1 MTTSIINKGLT
12 RAFIKKEYQEE
23 VLEEL
28 AQKAEKRSAIKAE
41 KKAEKAEK
49 KEARRER
56 RAEVFSSV
64 KDRFIRK
71 PVEEPVTEEE
81 GVIICYET
89 PEKKGEI
96 YEATLIEV
104 SQIVD
109 SLGKQ
114 IPELRGETL
123 KNWNLEKHPLF
134 IKDGK
139 NTLEVIYTDRV
150 YTDDESKAY
159 ILVETEYV
167 YFVVSFEIKLEKKEV
182 KTYQMVETF

>member
-28 AQKAEKRSAIKAE
+28 AQKAQKKSAVKAE
-41 KKAEKAEK
+41 RKAEKAEK

-89 PEKKGEI
+89 PEKKKEF
-96 YEATLIEV
+96 YEATLIKA

-109 SLGKQ
+109 SSGKQ
-114 IPELRGETL
+114 IPDLTGETL
-123 KNWNLEKHPLF
+123 KDWNLKKDPLF
-134 IKDGK
+134 VKDGK
-139 NTLEVIYTDRV
+139 NTLEVLYTGRV
-150 YTDDESKAY
+150 YTNDETKAY
-159 ILVETEYV
+159 VLVEAKYI
-167 YFVVSFEIKLEKKEV
+167 YFVVEFEIR
-182 KTYQMVETF
+182 F

>member
-1 MTTSIINKGLT
+1 MIMSIAKIGTKCL
-12 RAFIKKEYQEE
+12 IKKDYQKEVIEE
-23 VLEEL
+23 LEEK
-28 AQKAEKRSAIKAE
+28 AQKKSALKAE
-41 KKAEKAEK
+41 RKAEKAEK
-49 KEARRER
+49 REARRER
-56 RAEVFSSV
+56 RAEIFSSV
-64 KDRFIRK
+64 KGK
-71 PVEEPVTEEE
+71 LVKKANKEPVSEEE

-89 PEKKGEI
+89 PEKKGEF
-96 YEATLIEV
+96 YEATLIKA

-109 SLGKQ
+109 SSGKVV
-114 IPELRGETL
+114 PDLRGETL
-123 KNWNLEKHPLF
+123 KDWNLEKSPLF

-150 YTDDESKAY
+150 YTDDETKAY

>member
-1 MTTSIINKGLT
+1 MIMSIAKIGTKCL
-12 RAFIKKEYQEE
+12 IKKDYQKEVIEE
-23 VLEEL
+23 LEEK
-28 AQKAEKRSAIKAE
+28 AQKKSALKAE
-41 KKAEKAEK
+41 RKAQKAEK

-64 KDRFIRK
+64 KERFIRK
-71 PVEEPVTEEE
+71 PVEEPVAEE
-81 GVIICYET
+81 GAIICYET

-109 SLGKQ
+109 SLNKQ
-114 IPELRGETL
+114 VPNLRGETL
-123 KNWNLEKHPLF
+123 KNWNLEKSPLF

-150 YTDDESKAY
+150 YTDDETKAY